1 MIDDNTTP
9 VTPITDKPVK
19 EKAVEAPVVDI
30 HVSQRKTFRIDG
42 DNDRRISL
50 DTSDLNVITRL
61 EEVYPKIKQSAI
73 DAMDKLSKMEVAEEE
88 EDTDTVDSYSSVLI
102 GIDKDMRELLDY
114 AFDAPVSDA
123 CVPKGTMYDPYNGEF
138 RFEHIIDVLS
148 QLYAN
153 NLTSEFRKMKERVSK
168 KTAKYTKRKK

>member
-1 MIDDNTTP
+1 MIEDNTTP
-9 VTPITDKPVK
+9 IKSLSDKPLS
-19 EKAVEAPVVDI
+19 APVDAPVADI
-30 HVSQRKTFRIDG
+30 NVSQRKTFRIDG
-42 DNDRRISL
+42 DNERRISL

-61 EEVYPKIKQSAI
+61 EEVYPKIKACAVEAI
-73 DAMDKLSKMEVAEEE
+73 DKLAKMDVAKE
-88 EDTDTVDSYSSVLI
+88 EDDEEAVESMSTTLI

-114 AFDAPVSDA
+114 AFDAPVSQA

-148 QLYAN
+148 NLYAN